1 MKCFAL
7 LLVLAAPAFAQGIFA
22 GQTDV
27 GAPAQA
33 GSARFDPVQK
43 IYEVTGGGANIWG
56 AADAFHFV
64 WKKISGDMDLTAK
77 LRFEGAGKVAHRK
90 AGLLVRQTIEAG
102 SPWAGVMLHGDG
114 LTSLQYRETAGGL
127 TREVRAAVSAPVT
140 IRLLRKGDTFT
151 FYAARE
157 GEPLTEAGSMKVAL
171 SDPVY
176 AGLGVCS
183 HDDTVTEKAVFSEVR
198 WSR

>member
-1 MKCFAL
+1 MRTFL
-7 LLVLAAPAFAQGIFA
+7 VVLAIAQPLFCQGIFE

-33 GSARFDPVQK
+33 GSAQFDKTQGT
-43 IYEVTGGGANIWG
+43 YEVTGGGANIWG

-64 WKKISGDMDLTAK
+64 WKKISGDMDLTAHV
-77 LRFEGAGKVAHRK
+77 RFEGAGKVAHRK
-90 AGLLVRQTIEAG
+90 AGLLVRQTLEGG

-127 TREVRAAVSAPVT
+127 TKEVRAAVSAPVT
-140 IRLLRKGDTFT
+140 IRLVRKGDTFT
-151 FYAARE
+151 FYVARE
-157 GEPLTEAGSMKVAL
+157 GEALAEAGSMKVPLA
-171 SDPVY
+171 DPVY

-183 HDDTVTEKAVFSEVR
+183 HDDTATEKAVFSEVK